1 LKFLNIQILPHR
13 HNVKISGV
21 IIANNKHQIQAILS
35 SSSYLVKALNF
46 SSRYSTKDSILS
58 SHTDIVL
65 LILIIEVIKN
75 MIDFDVTA
83 LNNTIMKVRKYTMSL
98 NTLRKT

>member
-83 LNNTIMKVRKYTMSL
+83 LNNTIIKVKKYTMSL